1 MLPGHWLRG
10 LSRSSGN
17 RCGRAGRKPLR
28 RCGTK
33 ICAGA
38 RGKPAAEVR
47 NGNRCRRA
55 GQTCC
60 GGAGG
65 NLCGSMGRKLVR
77 RGSRSRCVLKIN
89 AIKTDGGMMRKL
101 RRWIQSKL
109 HGYDLPELVKPK
121 PLAIKPTDKICILAP
136 HADDETIGC
145 GGLLALY
152 GPQCDVILLTDG
164 AKGGD
169 RSKPDE
175 VRRVR
180 EAEFEEVMQFFDV
193 RFYQFMRA
201 EDGNLI
207 EAYRL
212 FQKLDLSGYDYV
224 LMPHGLDSHKDHVVV
239 SAFFRRLRREN
250 SAVKAVPVYYEV
262 WGAMAMPTH
271 YLDISAAA
279 EKKREAMG
287 FYRSQGNIDYAGRIL
302 GLNHYRGIRHNVAY
316 EEDYTVGE

>member
-1 MLPGHWLRG
+1 
-10 LSRSSGN
+10 
-17 RCGRAGRKPLR
+17 
-28 RCGTK
+28 
-33 ICAGA
+33 
-38 RGKPAAEVR
+38 
-47 NGNRCRRA
+47 
-55 GQTCC
+55 
-60 GGAGG
+60 
-65 NLCGSMGRKLVR
+65 
-77 RGSRSRCVLKIN
+77 
-89 AIKTDGGMMRKL
+89 MRKL

-224 LMPHGLDSHKDHVVV
+224 FMPHGLDSHKDHVVV

-287 FYRSQGNIDYAGRIL
+287 VYRSQGNIDYAGRIL

>member
-1 MLPGHWLRG
+1 
-10 LSRSSGN
+10 
-17 RCGRAGRKPLR
+17 
-28 RCGTK
+28 
-33 ICAGA
+33 
-38 RGKPAAEVR
+38 
-47 NGNRCRRA
+47 
-55 GQTCC
+55 
-60 GGAGG
+60 
-65 NLCGSMGRKLVR
+65 
-77 RGSRSRCVLKIN
+77 
-89 AIKTDGGMMRKL
+89 MRKL

-212 FQKLDLSGYDYV
+212 FQNWICRGMTMCLCRTGWTAIKTMLSC
-224 LMPHGLDSHKDHVVV
+224 
-239 SAFFRRLRREN
+239 RRF
-250 SAVKAVPVYYEV
+250 SAVC
-262 WGAMAMPTH
+262 
-271 YLDISAAA
+271 
-279 EKKREAMG
+279 
-287 FYRSQGNIDYAGRIL
+287 AGKTAR
-302 GLNHYRGIRHNVAY
+302 
-316 EEDYTVGE
+316 

>member
-1 MLPGHWLRG
+1 
-10 LSRSSGN
+10 
-17 RCGRAGRKPLR
+17 
-28 RCGTK
+28 
-33 ICAGA
+33 
-38 RGKPAAEVR
+38 
-47 NGNRCRRA
+47 
-55 GQTCC
+55 
-60 GGAGG
+60 
-65 NLCGSMGRKLVR
+65 
-77 RGSRSRCVLKIN
+77 
-89 AIKTDGGMMRKL
+89 MRKL
-101 RRWIQSKL
+101 KRWIQNKL

-224 LMPHGLDSHKDHVVV
+224 FMPHGLDSHKDHVVV
-239 SAFFRRLRREN
+239 SAFFRRLRRES

-287 FYRSQGNIDYAGRIL
+287 FYRSQGNIDYAGRVL

>member
-47 NGNRCRRA
+47 NENRCGRA

-65 NLCGSMGRKLVR
+65 NLCGSMGPNLLR

-224 LMPHGLDSHKDHVVV
+224 FMPHGLDSHKDHVVV

>member
-10 LSRSSGN
+10 LSRSSKN

-28 RCGTK
+28 RCGTETG
-33 ICAGA
+33 AGV
-38 RGKPAAEVR
+38 RGESR
-47 NGNRCRRA
+47 
-55 GQTCC
+55 C
-60 GGAGG
+60 GGTGG
-65 NLCGSMGRKLVR
+65 NLCGSMGPNLLR

-224 LMPHGLDSHKDHVVV
+224 FMPHGLDSHKDHVVV